1 MDIHY
6 EYNDIIFVWDED
18 KARKNR
24 LNHKGITFE
33 TAVEAFFDP
42 FLIFVDASR
51 NFEHRDGIIG
61 KTLTN
66 QLLFVVHIQLED
78 DRIRLIS
85 ARKATGNEKRT
96 YYENQQP

>member
-1 MDIHY
+1 MDRHWEFNGIM
-6 EYNDIIFVWDED
+6 FVWDEE

-24 LNHKGITFE
+24 TRHKGITFE
-33 TAVEAFFDP
+33 KAVEAFFDP

-51 NFEHRDGIIG
+51 DFERRDGIIG
-61 KTLTN
+61 KTSTN
-66 QLLFVVHIQLED
+66 QLLFIVHIQLDD
-78 DRIRLIS
+78 DRIRIIS